1 MRCFTKVTAVTLALL
16 LTACGEGESLLPA
29 NATLPD
35 GSHYRGK
42 VVDGLLQGPGR
53 LDFADGGW
61 YQGEFKDGRMSGAGE
76 LHKGNGEHYI
86 GHFKQG
92 LYEGQGELN
101 LPDGSR
107 YKGGFS
113 QGLYAGEGTL
123 EHNATVYRGQFQQ
136 GQFSGL
142 GSLDAPNKSNYR
154 GQFSAGKA
162 NGQGVRTDEYGNQ
175 FSGVFNNGLLN
186 GPGSFKSSD
195 GDLYSGD
202 FVDDQFVGSGRYQ
215 TADGDVWNGEFSDG
229 ALNGEG
235 EFKGAD
241 GSHYLGQF
249 SDWSYNGRGR
259 LSLADGSQYEGHFI
273 YGEYTG
279 QGTLTLAD
287 GSIKSGIWLN
297 SQLIRDNQGN
307 ALADPLEVG
316 LLEQGRLLEN
326 AIKQLPESTAE
337 QEIYAL
343 TVAGDGKQS
352 VFMREADYVDNLL
365 QQRFSAR
372 GKIAL
377 INHRDHINDR
387 PLATRESIRR
397 AVEAIAQ
404 RTGPEDLV
412 FIYLT
417 SHGSRSHELNLDVPR
432 IQFADLPASELE
444 ALLKPLSE
452 RDKVIVISAC
462 YSGGFIP
469 VLKDPRTL
477 VITASRAD
485 RVSFGCSEDNDF
497 TYFGRALFANALNQT
512 DDLERAFELAKAEVS
527 AREKEQGFAPSEP
540 QIWAAKQVIKHWQAL
555 RADQA
560 KRALMIKPV
569 DSTAVESV
577 EKQ

>member
-1 MRCFTKVTAVTLALL
+1 MRRFTKVAAVTLTLFL
-16 LTACGEGESLLPA
+16 VACGEGEPLLPA

-35 GSHYRGK
+35 GSRYRGQ

-61 YQGEFKDGRMSGAGE
+61 YQGEFKDGRMSGTGE
-76 LHKGNGEHYI
+76 LRKGNGEHYI
-86 GHFKQG
+86 GQFKQG
-92 LYEGQGELN
+92 LYEGQGELT
-101 LPDGSR
+101 LADGSH

-123 EHNATVYRGQFQQ
+123 KHNSTLYTGQFQQ

-142 GSLDAPNKSNYR
+142 GSLDSPDKSNYS

-162 NGQGVRTDEYGNQ
+162 NGHGVRRDEYGNQ

-195 GDLYSGD
+195 GDLYTGN

-215 TADGDVWNGEFSDG
+215 TADGDVWSGEFSNG
-229 ALNGEG
+229 ALNGHG

-241 GSHYLGQF
+241 GSHYLGQLD
-249 SDWSYNGRGR
+249 DWSYNGRGH
-259 LSLADGSQYEGHFI
+259 LTLADGSQYDGHFI

-279 QGTLTLAD
+279 PGILTLAD
-287 GSIKSGIWLN
+287 GSIKSGTWLN
-297 SQLIRDNQGN
+297 GQLIRDVQGN
-307 ALADPLEVG
+307 PLVDPLEVG
-316 LLEQGRLLEN
+316 LLEQGKLLEN
-326 AIKQLPESTAE
+326 TIKQLPQSTAE

-352 VFMREADYVDNLL
+352 VFMREANYVDDLL
-365 QQRFSAR
+365 QKRFSAR
-372 GKIAL
+372 GTIAL

-417 SHGSRSHELNLDVPR
+417 SHGSRNHELSLDIPR
-432 IQFADLPASELE
+432 IQLSDLPASELG
-444 ALLKPLSE
+444 ALLKPLAD
-452 RDKVIVISAC
+452 RDKVVVISAC

-469 VLKDPRTL
+469 ALKDQRTL
-477 VITASRAD
+477 VITASRTD
-485 RVSFGCSEDNDF
+485 RVSFGCSDDNDF

-527 AREKEQGFAPSEP
+527 KREKEQDFAPSEP
-540 QIWAAKQVIKHWQAL
+540 QIWAAQQVIKHWQAL

-560 KRALMIKPV
+560 KRALMIKST
-569 DSTAVESV
+569 DSTTVETL
-577 EKQ
+577 KK